1 MSARSAAMAQ
11 VNVRIDPGVK
21 AAGDATLASVDVTA
35 TQLIRAVWDKLAQ
48 GASAFDQL
56 AIALA
61 KDSPA
66 LASDRREKEDAA
78 RELIEGIIQR
88 QEAFEKT
95 WGLDASTYVA
105 LSDEEMED
113 LLFDERMQ
121 RERAR
126 EAFDGS

>member
-1 MSARSAAMAQ
+1 MPARSATMAQ
-11 VNVRIDPGVK
+11 VNVRIDPDVK
-21 AAGDATLASVDVTA
+21 AAGDATLARVDVTS

-48 GASAFDQL
+48 GVSAFDQL

-66 LASDRREKEDAA
+66 LATDRRENDDAA
-78 RELIEGIIQR
+78 HALVEGIIRR
-88 QEAFEKT
+88 QEVFEKR

-113 LLFDERMQ
+113 LLFDERTQ